1 MYFIM
6 TLIILLWVLS
16 VFVFAN
22 WRFHV
27 ALQKGDSFPN
37 ALNDW
42 ATMLYFKGTGMV
54 MLLLI
59 FYIIFL

>member
-1 MYFIM
+1 MYFII
-6 TLIILLWVLS
+6 TLLILLWVLS

-27 ALQKGDSFPN
+27 ALQKGASFPN

-42 ATMLYFKGTGMV
+42 ATMLYFKGTGIV

-59 FYIIFL
+59 FYIMV